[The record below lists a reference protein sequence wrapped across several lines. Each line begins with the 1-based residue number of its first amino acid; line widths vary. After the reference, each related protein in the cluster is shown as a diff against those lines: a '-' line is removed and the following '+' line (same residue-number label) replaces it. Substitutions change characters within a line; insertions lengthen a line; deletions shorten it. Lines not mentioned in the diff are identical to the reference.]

1 VIKLR
6 QEVEMVEMAKTGGH
20 QRTEYGYS
28 FGETTYPNGGC
39 YGPMTKSYAMLVMIE
54 RGEALIEFDGH
65 GHRIAAGRTACVLNR
80 SSLVIHYPRSVFT
93 KSSWCETQPAALSA
107 AARKSLGAAPA
118 DVQTTKRLETLQ
130 KLGLELGLQSEPS
143 VNSLRNALGQTVFSA
158 FLHDAHVASV
168 EEPIP
173 RSILRAR
180 QFIDEHYEED
190 CSLGVIARAA
200 AVSPQHLVH
209 SFRKFFD
216 TTPIRYVWQLR
227 LAKGANLLQR
237 SGLSVTEVAYQCG
250 YKNPYHFS
258 RQVKDHY
265 GCSPTELRQRRG
277 YRESSMELEQIE
289 DVIY

>member
-1 VIKLR
+1 
-6 QEVEMVEMAKTGGH
+6 MVEMAETGGY
-20 QRTEYGYS
+20 QRGEYGYS
-28 FGETTYPNGGC
+28 FGETTYPNGGS
-39 YGPMTKSYAMLVMIE
+39 YGPMTQSYAMLVMIE
-54 RGEALIEFDGH
+54 RGEAVVEFDGH
-65 GHRIAAGRTACVLNR
+65 GHRVTAGRTACVLNR

-93 KSSWCETQPAALSA
+93 QSSWCETQPAALTA
-107 AARKSLGAAPA
+107 AARKRLSAGPA
-118 DVQTTKRLETLQ
+118 DVETTKRLKTLQ
-130 KLGLELGLQSEPS
+130 RLGLELGLQSEPS
-143 VNSLRNALGQTVFSA
+143 VNALRNALGQTVFRA

-168 EEPIP
+168 EDPIP

-190 CSLGVIARAA
+190 CSLGAIAEAA
-200 AVSPQHLVH
+200 AVSPQHLVY

-216 TTPIRYVWQLR
+216 TTPIRYVWRLR

-277 YRESSMELEQIE
+277 YRESSMEREQIE
-289 DVIY
+289 DVLF